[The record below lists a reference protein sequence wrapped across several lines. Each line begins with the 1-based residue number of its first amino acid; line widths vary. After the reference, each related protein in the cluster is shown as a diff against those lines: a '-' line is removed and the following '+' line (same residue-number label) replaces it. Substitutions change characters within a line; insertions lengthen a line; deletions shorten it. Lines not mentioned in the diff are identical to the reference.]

1 MNLTHALHAIGGT
14 ICTTKVDGKSE
25 VYVVKLES
33 GYKDTTD
40 MVMLAMAY
48 TTIAEHLEVLNEDN
62 T

>member
-1 MNLTHALHAIGGT
+1 MNLTNALHAIGGT
-14 ICTTKVDGKSE
+14 ICTKTVDNKE
-25 VYVVKLES
+25 EYVIKLES

-48 TTIAEHLEVLNEDN
+48 NTIAEHLEALNEDN